1 MTDELF
7 EQRLQR
13 DLHRLAER
21 LVSRSGQV
29 ANPAMGLEH
38 SPTESRWRDRHC
50 PPRTGRRGWTRHRLV
65 IRGRAVR
72 VLAILGVIGVL
83 AFGALVSPGPLI
95 GNRTIRL
102 RHATPTAA
110 LSHFPG
116 ALAYLANGS
125 LSTAQPGDRPTA
137 ITPAVAPGSAPQWS
151 VGVRWLAYLGTADH
165 LHVVR
170 PDGTPIA
177 PPVTSAVVGMAWS
190 PTAKLLAILPVGG
203 PRANDLLLWD
213 PTADGAPPRV
223 IASSVTS
230 FVWSSGG
237 KQLAYTVQSATQPDQ
252 LVTYDLL
259 MGTRDLLPYR
269 PPTGTGLLL
278 AGWWPD
284 SHGLVFW
291 LDPGH
296 SVAAEAT
303 GLELAALPLT
313 ANRPY
318 LMGRTFVYQP
328 WLAWSPGGGRLL
340 VVTMSGSFPWQGS
353 QLTMC
358 RPALDRCQGLPQP
371 RGSVS
376 LDPTWSPGGGHIA
389 FVRAAARGSLT
400 SPGGVNRWY
409 QTRRLYEAR
418 ADGTYAHLV
427 AGAGSGVADP
437 TFSPSGSSIYYVT
450 DQSVAFLPVGGG
462 LSTTVVGGLTGALGT
477 GGPDGYGK
485 LPWGGLAVWAGS
497 NN

>member
-1 MTDELF
+1 MTDEIF
-7 EQRLQR
+7 EQRFQR

-21 LVSRSGQV
+21 LASRSGQV
-29 ANPAMGLEH
+29 ATPPADLVL
-38 SPTESRWRDRHC
+38 SPTEARWRDRRFR
-50 PPRTGRRGWTRHRLV
+50 PRTGRRGSTRYRLSAG
-65 IRGRAVR
+65 GRTIR
-72 VLAILGVIGVL
+72 VLAILGAVGVL
-83 AFGALVSPGPLI
+83 AFGAFVNPGHLI
-95 GNRTIRL
+95 GHRTIRL

-110 LSHFPG
+110 LFHFPG

-125 LSTAQPGDRPTA
+125 LSTAQPGGRPVA

-151 VGVRWLAYLGTADH
+151 VGGRWITYLGTADH

-177 PPVTSAVVGMAWS
+177 TPVTSAVAGMTWS
-190 PTAKLLAILPVGG
+190 PTAKLLAILLAAG
-203 PRANDLLLWD
+203 PHADELLLWD
-213 PTADGAPPRV
+213 PTGNGSPPRI

-237 KQLAYTVQSATQPDQ
+237 KQLAYSVQSATQPDQ

-259 MGTRDLLPYR
+259 TGARNVLPYR

-284 SHGLVFW
+284 SRGLVFW

-303 GLELAALPLT
+303 GLELADLPLY
-313 ANRPY
+313 ADQPH

-340 VVTMSGSFPWQGS
+340 IVTMTGSFPWQGS
-353 QLTMC
+353 QLTTC

-409 QTRRLYEAR
+409 QTRHLYVAR
-418 ADGTYAHLV
+418 ADGTHARLV

-437 TFSPSGSSIYYVT
+437 TFSPSGRSIYYST
-450 DQSVAFLPVGGG
+450 DQGVAFLPVGGG
-462 LSTTVVGGLTGALGT
+462 LSTMVVSGLAGALGT